1 MTVKESAYT
10 SLSEISK
17 SLFIA
22 SAVLLCNQENDM
34 DSIILA
40 QFMIDLHETI
50 DAFIDICCG

>member
-50 DAFIDICCG
+50 DAFIDIDCT